1 MSKINLVH
9 GDGIIVLKDYI
20 HSLNIIHKQIHI
32 NDFDLEKFKNSKDI
46 YIFTQMWL
54 NLNAFP
60 EEMYKSRRFI
70 FLNVEMITE
79 DNRWNH
85 VYDML
90 QKNVRIADYSKSN
103 IMLMKNNLIEL
114 KKQFNIDVNY
124 THEFIYLPYQ
134 FNIKENYLLKNIENK
149 YKYDIGIINATPKK
163 DASVNANLKYRRTE
177 IWEKINLLGLNCIN
191 ITCFDEERDNILN
204 QCKVILN
211 IHHFGCYNIFEH
223 IRCDRLIFA
232 DKLIISDK
240 SLHMKELDVY
250 DFVIWEEYDNI
261 INKTIDVLYNFEMYQ
276 EKMKKHTK
284 DEIIHNRIK
293 TLEYNYRLLHDI

>member
-20 HSLNIIHKQIHI
+20 ASLNIINKYIHI
-32 NDFDLEKFKNSKDI
+32 KNFDLDKFKNSKDI

-79 DNRWNH
+79 DNRWKH
-85 VYDML
+85 IYDML
-90 QKNVRIADYSKSN
+90 QKKVRIADYSKSN
-103 IMLMKNNLIEL
+103 IMFMQNNLIEL

-134 FNIKENYLLKNIENK
+134 YNIKENYLLKNTENK
-149 YKYDIGIINATPKK
+149 YAYDIGIINATPKK
-163 DASVNANLKYRRTE
+163 DASVNADLKYKRTE

-191 ITCFDEERDNILN
+191 ITGFDEERDNLLK

-211 IHHFGCYNIFEH
+211 IHHFDCYNIFEH

-240 SLHMKELDVY
+240 SLFMEELDIY
-250 DFVIWEEYDNI
+250 KFVIWEEYDNI
-261 INKTIDVLYNFEMYQ
+261 INKTIDALYNFEAYQ
-276 EKMKKHTK
+276 ENIEKHAK
-284 DEIIHNRIK
+284 NELILNRIK
-293 TLEYNYRLLHDI
+293 TIENNYRLIQDI